1 MKEIRPLN
9 DPTDNSLIGFSLII
23 ENFSFKKYYYPKR
36 KSILWQPSDNG
47 LLNILLLDNSL
58 KEEFIEFYNY
68 VIIKLDLSGNNEE
81 ILLALKG
88 IFRKREKF
96 YKTLGSI
103 SRPEVMGLFG
113 ELTFLKEQLNK
124 SNDYKEVICGWRR
137 PDRSTHDFDY
147 GSVGYEIKAAGLN
160 SKSVKISNENQLD
173 KLNHE
178 TLYLVCYLVE
188 CFPSTSKNSIQE
200 LFLEIS
206 AKIKS
211 PILETEILE
220 KIDKNLE
227 DFKFEITPQF
237 KILTEVD
244 EAFPKITSENLNENL
259 SSVSYTI
266 SLSYIEEHGKKSKMA
281 E

>member
-1 MKEIRPLN
+1 
-9 DPTDNSLIGFSLII
+9 
-23 ENFSFKKYYYPKR
+23 
-36 KSILWQPSDNG
+36 
-47 LLNILLLDNSL
+47 
-58 KEEFIEFYNY
+58 
-68 VIIKLDLSGNNEE
+68 
-81 ILLALKG
+81 
-88 IFRKREKF
+88 
-96 YKTLGSI
+96 
-103 SRPEVMGLFG
+103 MGLFG

-124 SNDYKEVICGWRR
+124 SNDFKEVICGWRR

-227 DFKFEITPQF
+227 DFKFEITP
-237 KILTEVD
+237 
-244 EAFPKITSENLNENL
+244 
-259 SSVSYTI
+259 SVSTAIWYKT
-266 SLSYIEEHGKKSKMA
+266 A
-281 E
+281 T

>member
-1 MKEIRPLN
+1 
-9 DPTDNSLIGFSLII
+9 
-23 ENFSFKKYYYPKR
+23 
-36 KSILWQPSDNG
+36 
-47 LLNILLLDNSL
+47 
-58 KEEFIEFYNY
+58 
-68 VIIKLDLSGNNEE
+68 
-81 ILLALKG
+81 
-88 IFRKREKF
+88 
-96 YKTLGSI
+96 
-103 SRPEVMGLFG
+103 
-113 ELTFLKEQLNK
+113 
-124 SNDYKEVICGWRR
+124 
-137 PDRSTHDFDY
+137 
-147 GSVGYEIKAAGLN
+147 VGYEIKAAGLN

-206 AKIKS
+206 SKIKS

>member
-9 DPTDNSLIGFSLII
+9 DPADNSLIGFSLII
-23 ENFSFKKYYYPKR
+23 KDFGFKKFYYPKR

-47 LLNILLLDNSL
+47 LLNIHLLDNSL
-58 KEEFIEFYNY
+58 KEEFVEFYNY
-68 VIIKLDLSGNNEE
+68 VVNNLDLSANNEE
-81 ILLALKG
+81 IILELKG
-88 IFRKREKF
+88 IFRRREKF

-103 SRPEVMGLFG
+103 SRYDAMGLFG
-113 ELTFLKEQLNK
+113 ELTFLKEQLNT
-124 SNDYKEVICGWRR
+124 SDDFKEVINGWRR

-147 GSVGYEIKAAGLN
+147 GSVGYEIKAAGLS
-160 SKSVKISNENQLD
+160 SKAIQIANENQLD
-173 KLNHE
+173 KLNHD

-188 CFPSTSKNSIQE
+188 CFASTSKNSIQE
-200 LFLEIS
+200 LFSKIS
-206 AKIKS
+206 TIIQS

-220 KIDKNLE
+220 KIGKDLE

-237 KILTEVD
+237 KILAEVN

-259 SSVSYTI
+259 SGVSYAV
-266 SLSYIEEHGKKSKMA
+266 SLSYIEEHGEKSKMA